1 MGTHPIFESD
11 FDCLTE
17 MVFKCITCCVQF
29 DNIEDYRA
37 HFQSEWHCYNL
48 KRKVAGLPPVTK
60 IDFEERKAVAEQKQK
75 DNTKIKG
82 KKPKQEK
89 KSKKNHK
96 NVNKDFEEPEIT
108 NEEVIEPK
116 WKAGDNPRYRW
127 LCERARAMGL
137 DEEDDEWEDLSD
149 NEEIDEGIE
158 GINTAECIIDGVNQ
172 REIPL
177 NECFFSGHISESIDA
192 NVRYMETNYGFFIP
206 SMENLSDKEGLLKY
220 IARKIGV
227 G

>member
-60 IDFEERKAVAEQKQK
+60 IDFDERKALAEKKQK

-82 KKPKQEK
+82 KKPKKEK
-89 KSKKNHK
+89 KKK
-96 NVNKDFEEPEIT
+96 
-108 NEEVIEPK
+108 
-116 WKAGDNPRYRW
+116 
-127 LCERARAMGL
+127 
-137 DEEDDEWEDLSD
+137 
-149 NEEIDEGIE
+149 
-158 GINTAECIIDGVNQ
+158 
-172 REIPL
+172 
-177 NECFFSGHISESIDA
+177 
-192 NVRYMETNYGFFIP
+192 
-206 SMENLSDKEGLLKY
+206 
-220 IARKIGV
+220 RKKPQKKKKKKKKS
-227 G
+227 